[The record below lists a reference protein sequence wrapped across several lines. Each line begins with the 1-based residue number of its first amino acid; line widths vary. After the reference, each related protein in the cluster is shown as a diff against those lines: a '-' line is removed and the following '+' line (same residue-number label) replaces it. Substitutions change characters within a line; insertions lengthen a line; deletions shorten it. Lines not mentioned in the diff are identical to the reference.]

1 MEGRNTGDRWSEMM
15 AIRRTL
21 SVIMRAVLRG
31 PIRAYQWVVS
41 PLFPGSCR
49 YLPTCS
55 SYALEAIET
64 HGALR
69 GSWLG
74 LRRILRCHPW
84 GGAGF
89 DPVPAIHDRSDCTD
103 HTHA

>member
-1 MEGRNTGDRWSEMM
+1 MMTIRNM
-15 AIRRTL
+15 L
-21 SVIMRAVLRG
+21 SAVVRVPLRG
-31 PIRAYQWVVS
+31 MIRAYQWVIS
-41 PLFPGSCR
+41 PLFAGSCR

-55 SYALEAIET
+55 SYALEAIES

-89 DPVPAIHDRSDCTD
+89 DPVPASHDRSDCTD